1 MLLPMKRTRSP
12 QEDDGGAIDSCD
24 SVDHHQSEERAQEE
38 ESEKGSKRIRRS
50 TSGVQRIL
58 KPDETESGPMDGTD
72 SDSVWQRVRET
83 QGLQHKLFTWERMQ
97 RIAFELT
104 KDIELYTP
112 GQDPRDFNVL
122 WRSYVRQLN
131 EAHEKVPS
139 SVEPYSSHDE
149 DASLPEADDSHENV
163 DLPIISGESVAPQRE
178 ASSGPDVESLPEYD
192 GEDEELDLFLQT
204 SIDERIMRLNVFLRS
219 ELYFCYYCNV
229 RYKSEQDIFERCPG
243 ITEEDHK

>member
-1 MLLPMKRTRSP
+1 MKRTRSP
-12 QEDDGGAIDSCD
+12 QGDDGGAVDSCD
-24 SVDHHQSEERAQEE
+24 SVDHHQGEEGAQEE

-50 TSGVQRIL
+50 PSSIQRIL
-58 KPDETESGPMDGTD
+58 KPNETEGRPAGNTD
-72 SDSVWQRVRET
+72 SDSVSKRVRET
-83 QGLQHKLFTWERMQ
+83 QNLQEKLFTWERMQ

-131 EAHEKVPS
+131 QVYEKIPS

-149 DASLPEADDSHENV
+149 ETSLSEADDSHENV
-163 DLPIISGESVAPQRE
+163 DVPIISDESVKVVPQRE
-178 ASSGPDVESLPEYD
+178 ESSVPEVESLPEYD
-192 GEDEELDLFLQT
+192 GEDEELDLFMET

-219 ELYFCYYCNV
+219 ELYFCYYCKV
-229 RYKSEQDIFERCPG
+229 QYKSEQDMFERCPG
-243 ITEEDHK
+243 ITEDDHR